1 MTDKEITFDEC
12 MLDAIEAIKD
22 AMGRLDVGYG
32 LWPPCHSKRYN
43 NFRDKKEGGSL
54 SQSLKRLQG
63 LASAHRLGDVK
74 NINT

>member
-32 LWPPCHSKRYN
+32 LWPMA
-43 NFRDKKEGGSL
+43 SL
-54 SQSLKRLQG
+54 PFKTL
-63 LASAHRLGDVK
+63 
-74 NINT
+74 